1 MEVKEMADIIESTVA
16 GKYLMYR
23 GKPLLR
29 EANQICY
36 GDMEDEYMLY
46 LLILS
51 NKTIQVGEKKVEVP
65 DRIIV
70 QILKNDPSILGY
82 ERIVKQ
88 FDKNGLYDAFQT
100 GLIWLDRLNNG
111 QNK

>member
-1 MEVKEMADIIESTVA
+1 MIEIVENTVS
-16 GKYLMYR
+16 GKIMMFR

-29 EANQICY
+29 EGNQICY
-36 GDMEDEYMLY
+36 GDMEDEYMMY

-51 NKTIQVGEKKVEVP
+51 NKTVQMGDKKVEVP

-88 FDKNGLYDAFQT
+88 FDKNNLYDAFQT
-100 GLIWLDRLNNG
+100 GLIQLDRL
-111 QNK
+111 QNSKAK

>member
-1 MEVKEMADIIESTVA
+1 MSEILESTVG
-16 GKYLMYR
+16 GKFVMFR

-29 EANQICY
+29 EGNQICY
-36 GDMEDEYMLY
+36 GDMEDDYMMY

-51 NKTIQVGEKKVEVP
+51 NKTVQLGDKKVEVP

-100 GLIWLDRLNNG
+100 GLIQLERLQNG

>member
-1 MEVKEMADIIESTVA
+1 MPDIIESTIG
-16 GKYLMYR
+16 GKFMMFR

-29 EANQICY
+29 EGNQICY
-36 GDMEDEYMLY
+36 GDTEDDYMMY

-51 NKTIQVGEKKVEVP
+51 NKTVQMGDKKIEVP

-70 QILKNDPSILGY
+70 QILKNDPSIPAY

-88 FDKNGLYDAFQT
+88 FDKNSLYDAFQT
-100 GLIWLDRLNNG
+100 GLIQLERLKNG

>member
-1 MEVKEMADIIESTVA
+1 MSEILESTVS
-16 GKYLMYR
+16 GKFMMFR

-29 EANQICY
+29 EGNQICY
-36 GDMEDEYMLY
+36 GDMEDDYMMY

-51 NKTIQVGEKKVEVP
+51 NKTVQMGDKKVEVP
-65 DRIIV
+65 DRVIV

-88 FDKNGLYDAFQT
+88 FDKNNLYDAFQA
-100 GLIWLDRLNNG
+100 GLIQLDRLKNNPA
-111 QNK
+111 K

>member
-1 MEVKEMADIIESTVA
+1 MTEILENTVG
-16 GKYLMYR
+16 GKFLMFR

-29 EANQICY
+29 EGNQICY
-36 GDMEDEYMLY
+36 GDMEDDYMMY

-51 NKTIQVGEKKVEVP
+51 NKTVQMGDKKVEVP

-70 QILKNDPSILGY
+70 QILKNDPTILGY

-88 FDKNGLYDAFQT
+88 FDKNNLYDAFQA
-100 GLIWLDRLNNG
+100 GLIQLDRLKNG
-111 QNK
+111 SAK

>member
-1 MEVKEMADIIESTVA
+1 MTEILENTVS
-16 GKYLMYR
+16 GKFLMFR

-29 EANQICY
+29 EGNQICY
-36 GDMEDEYMLY
+36 GDMEDDYMMY

-51 NKTIQVGEKKVEVP
+51 NKTVQMGDKKIEVP
-65 DRIIV
+65 DRVIV

-88 FDKNGLYDAFQT
+88 FDKNNLYDAFQA
-100 GLIWLDRLNNG
+100 GLIQLDRLKNG
-111 QNK
+111 SAK

>member
-1 MEVKEMADIIESTVA
+1 MAEIIESTVS
-16 GKYLMYR
+16 GKYLMFR

-29 EANQICY
+29 EGNQICY
-36 GDMEDEYMLY
+36 GDMEDDYMMY

-51 NKTIQVGEKKVEVP
+51 NKTIQMGDKKVEVP

-88 FDKNGLYDAFQT
+88 FDKNNLYDAFQA
-100 GLIWLDRLNNG
+100 GLIQLDRLRNVHG
-111 QNK
+111 K